1 MAHQLLL
8 ADDSVTIQRVIKLT
22 FADEDVEVVTV
33 GDGNLA
39 VAAMDKQAPDIVLAD
54 VAMPG
59 RSGYDVAQHIRQ
71 TPALAHIPILLL
83 TGAFEPVDEA
93 RASEVGCDG
102 VLAKPFEPE
111 QVVSRVK
118 ELLARPRPVA
128 APVAAPAPPPP
139 VFPVAVNEVATAP
152 PAPLAP
158 VTAASPSPIFPAPV
172 PPPPA
177 PTTATAKPPAD
188 VDAYFERLD
197 QAFATLAL
205 SPRPATPAMPEPEA
219 APAISPALA
228 DAFAGLSAAAPATP
242 VAPFAP
248 AASAA
253 PPAPTAAAPALS
265 WASASTASPST
276 SSPSFTSPAAAV
288 QSTPP
293 PVNTT
298 GLTDAQI
305 AQIVDRVVE
314 ALTVRL
320 GVNLADVVSTVA
332 ERLVRDEINQIRK
345 RV

>member
-59 RSGYDVAQHIRQ
+59 RSGYEVAQHIRR
-71 TPALAHIPILLL
+71 TPGLAHIPILLL